1 MKNKNNL
8 VINMEY
14 KRVKILSITI
24 ITVFLFVFVAVF
36 SYSIGYKKTK
46 RIAVDFNTELFE
58 NPEREPK
65 YKFMPSALSNYICD
79 LCDGLNI
86 DSDLAVSHLL
96 VENPNFNP
104 DAIHKNENGTIV
116 VGMFQLNDRYLWTTF
131 KKDYWFDNVELD
143 PFNWKHN
150 TYIALHLMAD
160 LQKEFKVQDDA
171 IMAYNGGR
179 GAVMN
184 GTIKPSTY
192 DYLKKVQNNLIL
204 LKGEK
209 E

>member
-1 MKNKNNL
+1 MNEKRL
-8 VINMEY
+8 VL
-14 KRVKILSITI
+14 VLFILIDLI
-24 ITVFLFVFVAVF
+24 ICAASF
-36 SYSIGYKKTK
+36 SLGFILNRSKKSY
-46 RIAVDFNTELFE
+46 DFNNVVFIPKTE
-58 NPEREPK
+58 NPKYTFLEPEI
-65 YKFMPSALSNYICD
+65 SDYICA

-104 DAIHKNENGTIV
+104 DAIHKNENGTID

-192 DYLKKVQNNLIL
+192 EYLRKVKNNLIL
-204 LKGEK
+204 LNGVE